1 MNKASE
7 TASFFKNFS
16 ALFSGLVL
24 VQIINFL
31 FSLVL
36 PKYFAPADFA
46 EFGIFT
52 SVVFILIEVVNAKLD
67 IVVMLGK
74 DDLET
79 KKILN
84 AAFTIAVIIFSIL
97 LLVELLFLFFLPKIY
112 FLLPFT
118 ILLYG
123 IHQPVLVY
131 LNKQEKYAAV
141 NYFRI
146 LQVLT
151 TCAVTLLLA
160 FQHVAHALVYGFIAG
175 LTAATLLVLFYY
187 RPKADIQAT
196 KEIWEK
202 YDQFPKY
209 GTWSSLLNNFRI
221 LLVCYPITECTDR
234 YVYFSVRS
242 GVFQKGK
249 RTGTG
254 RIKKI
259 NTENHLIYFFNF
271 NFANSIYIIFR
282 ERIILFLVQ
291 R

>member
-52 SVVFILIEVVNAKLD
+52 SVVFILIEVINAKLD

-79 KKILN
+79 TKILN

-175 LTAATLLVLFYY
+175 LTAATILVLLYY

-202 YDQFPKY
+202 YDKSLKD
-209 GTWSSLLNNFRI
+209 GTRSALLTNF
-221 LLVCYPITECTDR
+221 LAE
-234 YVYFSVRS
+234 SVR
-242 GVFQKGK
+242 
-249 RTGTG
+249 
-254 RIKKI
+254 
-259 NTENHLIYFFNF
+259 L
-271 NFANSIYIIFR
+271 
-282 ERIILFLVQ
+282 L
-291 R
+291 